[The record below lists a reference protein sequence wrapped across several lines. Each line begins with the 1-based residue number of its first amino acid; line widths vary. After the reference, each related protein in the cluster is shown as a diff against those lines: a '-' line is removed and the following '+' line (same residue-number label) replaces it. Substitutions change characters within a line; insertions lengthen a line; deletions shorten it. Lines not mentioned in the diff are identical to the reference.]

1 MCGRFAYVASYDK
14 LKYQF
19 HLSNS
24 IEITPRFNIAPG
36 AEVVCLVETN
46 IHEIQSVLL
55 RWGLIPSWTTDRK
68 KIGSLINARA
78 ETLFEKPAFRQ
89 LMKSKRCLMPMSG
102 FYEWHHEGGVKQP
115 YFFQKKNHDLLAVAA
130 LWDTWQHENEVI
142 HSCCLITTDANSLLE
157 PVHHRMPVI
166 LDEEAQAIWL
176 NNTQCDKAQLMALMK
191 PYSYEDLEGYRV
203 TTLMNKADFDHPL
216 AMEPLSGNKI
226 IK

>member
-36 AEVVCLVETN
+36 AELVCLVEADA
-46 IHEIQSVLL
+46 HEIQSVLL
-55 RWGLIPSWTTDRK
+55 RWGLIPSWVTDRK

-89 LMKSKRCLMPMSG
+89 AMKSKRCLMPMSG
-102 FYEWHHEGGVKQP
+102 FYEWHQEDGMKQP
-115 YFFQKKNHDLLAVAA
+115 YFFQKKNRDLLAVAA
-130 LWDTWQHENEVI
+130 LWDTWQHEEEVI
-142 HSCCLITTDANSLLE
+142 HSCCLITTDANPLML

-176 NNTQCDKAQLMALMK
+176 NNTQCDKAQLIALMK
-191 PYSYEDLEGYRV
+191 PYPYDDLEGYRV
-203 TTLMNKADFDHPL
+203 TTLVNKADFDHPL
-216 AMEPLSGNKI
+216 AMEPLSK
-226 IK
+226 

>member
-1 MCGRFAYVASYDK
+1 MCGRFAYIASYDK

-36 AEVVCLVETN
+36 AELVCLVKTET
-46 IHEIQSVLL
+46 HEIQSVLL
-55 RWGLIPSWTTDRK
+55 RWGLVPSWVTNRK

-89 LMKSKRCLMPMSG
+89 AMKSKRCLIPMSG
-102 FYEWHHEGGVKQP
+102 FYEWHQEDGIKQP
-115 YFFQKKNHDLLAVAA
+115 YFFQKRNRDLLAVAA
-130 LWDTWQHENEVI
+130 LWDTWQHEEEVI
-142 HSCCLITTDANSLLE
+142 HSCCLITTDANSFMM

-176 NNTQCDKAQLMALMK
+176 NNTQCDKAQLIALMK
-191 PYSYEDLEGYRV
+191 PYPYGDLEGYRV
-203 TTLMNKADFDHPL
+203 TTLVNKADFDHPL
-216 AMEPLSGNKI
+216 AMEPLSK
-226 IK
+226 

>member
-1 MCGRFAYVASYDK
+1 MMCGRFAYVASYDK

-36 AEVVCLVETN
+36 AELVCLVEADA
-46 IHEIQSVLL
+46 HEIQSVLL
-55 RWGLIPSWTTDRK
+55 RWGLIPSWVTDRK

-89 LMKSKRCLMPMSG
+89 AMKSKRCLMPMSG
-102 FYEWHHEGGVKQP
+102 FYEWHQEDGMKQP
-115 YFFQKKNHDLLAVAA
+115 YFFQKKNRDLLAVAA
-130 LWDTWQHENEVI
+130 LWDTWQHEEEVI
-142 HSCCLITTDANSLLE
+142 HSCCLITTDANPLML

-176 NNTQCDKAQLMALMK
+176 NNTQCDKAQLIALMK
-191 PYSYEDLEGYRV
+191 PYPYDDLEGYRV
-203 TTLMNKADFDHPL
+203 TTLVNKADFDHPL
-216 AMEPLSGNKI
+216 AMEPLSK
-226 IK
+226 

>member
-24 IEITPRFNIAPG
+24 IEIAPRFNIAPG
-36 AEVVCLVETN
+36 AELVCLVETE

-55 RWGLIPSWTTDRK
+55 RWGLIPSWITDRK

-89 LMKSKRCLMPMSG
+89 AMKSKRCLMPMSG
-102 FYEWHHEGGVKQP
+102 FYEWHQENGVKQP
-115 YFFQKKNHDLLAVAA
+115 YFFQKKNRDLLAVAA
-130 LWDTWQHENEVI
+130 LWDTWQYAGEVI
-142 HSCCLITTDANSLLE
+142 HSCCLITTDANPLME

-176 NNTQCDKAQLMALMK
+176 NNSQCDKAQLISLMK
-191 PYSYEDLEGYRV
+191 PYPHDDLEGYKV
-203 TTLMNKADFDHPL
+203 STLVNKADFDHPL
-216 AMEPLSGNKI
+216 AMEPLFK
-226 IK
+226 

>member
-1 MCGRFAYVASYDK
+1 MMCGRFAYIASYDK

-36 AEVVCLVETN
+36 SEVVCLVETKAY
-46 IHEIQSVLL
+46 EIQSVLL
-55 RWGLIPSWTTDRK
+55 RWGLIPSWTKDRK

-89 LMKSKRCLMPMSG
+89 PMKSKRCLMPMSG
-102 FYEWHHEGGVKQP
+102 FYEWHQEGGAKQP

-130 LWDTWQHENEVI
+130 LWDTWQHNDEVI
-142 HSCCLITTDANSLLE
+142 HSCCLITTDANPLMQ

-166 LDEEAQAIWL
+166 LDEEAQSIWL
-176 NNTQCDKAQLMALMK
+176 NNTQCDKAQLTALMK
-191 PYSYEDLEGYRV
+191 PYPYEDLEGYRV
-203 TTLMNKADFDHPL
+203 TTLMNRADFDYPL
-216 AMEPLSGNKI
+216 AMEPLSK
-226 IK
+226 

>member
-36 AEVVCLVETN
+36 AEVVCLVETDA
-46 IHEIQSVLL
+46 HEIQSVLL
-55 RWGLIPSWTTDRK
+55 RWGLIPSWTTERK

-89 LMKSKRCLMPMSG
+89 AMKSKRCLMPMSG
-102 FYEWHHEGGVKQP
+102 FYEWHQEGSIKQP
-115 YFFQKKNHDLLAVAA
+115 YFFQKRNRDLLAVAA
-130 LWDTWQHENEVI
+130 LWDTWQNEEEVI
-142 HSCCLITTDANSLLE
+142 HSCCLITTDANPLML

-176 NNTQCDKAQLMALMK
+176 DNTQCDKAQLLALMK
-191 PYSYEDLEGYRV
+191 PYPYDDLEGYRV
-203 TTLMNKADFDHPL
+203 STLVNKADFDHPW
-216 AMEPLSGNKI
+216 AMEPLAK
-226 IK
+226 

>member
-19 HLSNS
+19 QLSNS

-46 IHEIQSVLL
+46 THEIQSVLL
-55 RWGLIPSWTTDRK
+55 KWGLIPSWTTDRK

-89 LMKSKRCLMPMSG
+89 PMESKRCLMPMSG
-102 FYEWHHEGGVKQP
+102 FYEWHQEGGIKQP
-115 YFFQKKNHDLLAVAA
+115 YFFRKKNHDLLAVAA
-130 LWDTWQHENEVI
+130 LWDSWQHEEEVI
-142 HSCCLITTDANSLLE
+142 YSCCLITTDANTIIE
-157 PVHHRMPVI
+157 PVHNRMPVI

-191 PYSYEDLEGYRV
+191 PYPYEDLEGYRV
-203 TTLMNKADFDHPL
+203 STLVNKADFDYPL
-216 AMEPLSGNKI
+216 AMEPLSK
-226 IK
+226 

>member
-19 HLSNS
+19 NLSNS

-36 AEVVCLVETN
+36 AELVCLVETEA
-46 IHEIQSVLL
+46 HEVQSVLL
-55 RWGLIPSWTTDRK
+55 RWGLVPSWVTDRK

-89 LMKSKRCLMPMSG
+89 AMKSKRCLMPMSG
-102 FYEWHHEGGVKQP
+102 FYEWNQEGGIKQP
-115 YFFQKKNHDLLAVAA
+115 YFFRKKNGDLLAVAA
-130 LWDTWQHENEVI
+130 LWDTWQHEEEVI
-142 HSCCLITTDANSLLE
+142 HSCCLITTDANPLMM

-176 NNTQCDKAQLMALMK
+176 DNTQCPKELLMELMK

-203 TTLMNKADFDHPL
+203 TTLVNKADFDHPL
-216 AMEPLSGNKI
+216 AMEPLSQ
-226 IK
+226 